1 MSSLRK
7 LFQSAV
13 KLDLISVRP
22 VGNLELAWLALRND
36 AEFAARRAISLDPGF
51 APAKRIL
58 DLTLKRVVISPKP
71 AVRGFRNDR
80 RWSART
86 RHSTVKV
93 PARRALS

>member
-13 KLDLISVRP
+13 KLDLNSVRP

-71 AVRGFRNDR
+71 PQSAVSVTIVGGP
-80 RWSART
+80 
-86 RHSTVKV
+86 
-93 PARRALS
+93 PAPVTPR